1 MSQPNPYITM
11 VPQKQDMKL
20 QTPKQIYTARQ
31 QTEAI
36 QDQVICD
43 GMDRLFDMGFTNYD
57 ANLSLLRK
65 YKDFGMAAEHLC
77 VHGDTGIVLNASNA
91 NK

>member
-1 MSQPNPYITM
+1 M
-11 VPQKQDMKL
+11 
-20 QTPKQIYTARQ
+20 
-31 QTEAI
+31 
-36 QDQVICD
+36 DQVIRD

-91 NK
+91 NKWSFLWKETLSYSAFAD